1 MPRVIACVDSSAY
14 ALGVCDQAAWFAG
27 RIDGD
32 ITVLNVREEGV
43 DARAGAVATSGALDR
58 LADEGAVAQAVRME
72 GDFASGLA
80 GLAPDLIVMGKRGE
94 TSEAKRRLLGSN
106 VEAVIRASAAPVCL
120 AARRF
125 LPILRVLVL
134 LDANMQHRRA
144 VEFVAS
150 HPGLRG
156 LDTDLIVAAAP
167 GEPAAEKLAWARGEL
182 TADSAE
188 VFAVEAEGLDEA
200 VSLYRASRSADLIV
214 VSRPVLLPSL
224 RQRSRRIDENGMW
237 GFRTPVLVC

>member
-1 MPRVIACVDSSAY
+1 MSDNIACA
-14 ALGVCDQAAWFAG
+14 
-27 RIDGD
+27 
-32 ITVLNVREEGV
+32 
-43 DARAGAVATSGALDR
+43 DR
-58 LADEGAVAQAVRME
+58 LTAFGASQNRAKIM
-72 GDFASGLA
+72 SA
-80 GLAPDLIVMGKRGE
+80 GLML
-94 TSEAKRRLLGSN
+94 
-106 VEAVIRASAAPVCL
+106 
-120 AARRF
+120 
-125 LPILRVLVL
+125 
-134 LDANMQHRRA
+134 MQHRRA